1 MDRPLGVD
9 PFSGRSY
16 DVTSRGGP
24 LALMFS
30 DRRPIGDGIYR
41 AGELPVA
48 DGVLYNASADNL
60 TGSGVI
66 DVDAHEQ
73 LKWGVMALWL
83 VIVATAIGNILVC
96 LAVCWDRRLQNM
108 TNYFLMSL
116 AIADLLVAI
125 LVMPLGLVIELYET
139 SPDVMPSPRTCTVIN
154 CRLHQPLFE
163 AVGSLKTRYTSVF
176 PSTILRSPFPFCSP
190 FPHRSAYLLDELT
203 KYGTKTDEERNI
215 MMRRTVPCAMKI
227 RRRNI
232 SSYNRKT
239 DEWPMVIIQKSGLS
253 WGRRLLDETR
263 QSWRQGSGGN
273 NTWQT
278 PIIRP
283 LTMYRQ
289 TSLN

>member
-1 MDRPLGVD
+1 MTTLRVFRLHLSLLLPREWW
-9 PFSGRSY
+9 GRAFLNHSNIEA
-16 DVTSRGGP
+16 VLNKLQP
-24 LALMFS
+24 
-30 DRRPIGDGIYR
+30 GDSPR
-41 AGELPVA
+41 KTKQTKEV
-48 DGVLYNASADNL
+48 
-60 TGSGVI
+60 
-66 DVDAHEQ
+66 
-73 LKWGVMALWL
+73 
-83 VIVATAIGNILVC
+83 
-96 LAVCWDRRLQNM
+96 
-108 TNYFLMSL
+108 
-116 AIADLLVAI
+116 
-125 LVMPLGLVIELYET
+125 LGLNNNNNPKLDEQNVANRFHLNIGAYVNFCECL
-139 SPDVMPSPRTCTVIN
+139 
-154 CRLHQPLFE
+154 Q
-163 AVGSLKTRYTSVF
+163 SLKTRYTSVF

-253 WGRRLLDETR
+253 WGCRLLDETR